1 MAGIDFELSEEQLQL
16 RDVAREFAQQ
26 EITPAAA
33 LLDREADPRKAFP
46 RELIK
51 RASALGLRTLTLP
64 REYGGHD
71 ADSLTQAIVLEELC
85 AGDCSVGMAL
95 NHAWREGLA
104 LAVHTTAE
112 QRDRFLP
119 AFVEDDEYLTS
130 LGFSEPH
137 AGSDHFVRYA
147 ATLDAGTSTTAV
159 RDGEEWVINGRK
171 KWLTNGNVS
180 RLLILQARTDSSVP
194 WTEGVSLFLVS
205 MDTPGVRVGHV
216 EDKLGLRLNQNAE
229 ILFEDCRIPHE
240 NLFGEVNQGLA
251 MVRRF
256 AKGSLFKEGVK
267 SLGIARA
274 AFDEGL
280 AWTQTR
286 VQGGS
291 RIVEHQA
298 VRADLFR
305 MSTDIEAARA
315 LVWRAAWAVDHDPSN
330 APHLEAMAKVFAGEV
345 ATRTAVS
352 ALELHGGYGV
362 LRENRIEKLVRD
374 AVSMLHAFGGNH
386 AVRDRV
392 ARDRWGS

>member
-26 EITPAAA
+26 EIIPAAA

-95 NHAWREGLA
+95 NHAWREGRA

-159 RDGEEWVINGRK
+159 RDGEEWVLNGRK

-205 MDTPGVRVGHV
+205 MDTPGVRVGQV

-280 AWTQTR
+280 AWAQTR
-286 VQGGS
+286 VQGGR

-315 LVWRAAWAVDHDPSN
+315 LIWRAAWAVDHDPSN